1 MWTGTYGLE
10 YPKEAVMDNL
20 YDYEISMHQEFIRRE
35 ASIHL
40 ALKQSGLV
48 KPPLLNRAL
57 PVLGDALIRLGNH
70 LKQYSY
76 RQPTSE
82 EATVPTFLIML

>member
-1 MWTGTYGLE
+1 
-10 YPKEAVMDNL
+10 MDDL
-20 YDYEISMHQEFIRRE
+20 YDYEISIHQEFIRRE

-48 KPPLLNRAL
+48 NPPLLNRVLPAL
-57 PVLGDALIRLGNH
+57 GEVLIRLGNR
-70 LKQYSY
+70 LKEQSY

-82 EATVPTFLIML
+82 EATAPTFLIML